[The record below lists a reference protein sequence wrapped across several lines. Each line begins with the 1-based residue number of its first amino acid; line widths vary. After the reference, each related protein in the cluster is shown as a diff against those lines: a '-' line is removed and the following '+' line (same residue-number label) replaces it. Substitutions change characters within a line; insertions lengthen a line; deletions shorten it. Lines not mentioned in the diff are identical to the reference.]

1 MLQGMAPTLLA
12 LIWFYLT
19 GRLRELRLKPG
30 DRVEAGCERLFIVRR
45 GTGQVLRSGPGGH
58 DILLRVVRPGA
69 VVDGGET
76 LIAETPLDL
85 LAMPRSITNKCGRAA
100 S

>member
-1 MLQGMAPTLLA
+1 MAPTVVA

-19 GRLRELRLKPG
+19 GRLRELRLRPG
-30 DRVEAGCERLFIVRR
+30 DRVEAGCERLYIVRR

-58 DILLRVVRPGA
+58 DILLRVVRSGA
-69 VVDGGET
+69 VVDEGET
-76 LIAETPLDL
+76 LIAETPLEL
-85 LAMPRSITNKCGRAA
+85 LTMPRSITNRTNRCDRAV